1 MLDVVQALEW
11 IRDNIAHFGGD
22 PSNVTIFG
30 ESGGG
35 GKVGTLMCMPSAHGL
50 QAGRLDQGILFSS
63 ISDFLCFFSVMQAS
77 GGGITDIFSH
87 FQLFAGSSLP
97 PERGEFPAL
106 PTKYL
111 LISF

>member
-50 QAGRLDQGILFSS
+50 FHKAIIMSGTILIGTTFNELQRLHYQRALTLDEAKKELEPPSVLIPMPMSRIL
-63 ISDFLCFFSVMQAS
+63 
-77 GGGITDIFSH
+77 
-87 FQLFAGSSLP
+87 P
-97 PERGEFPAL
+97 R
-106 PTKYL
+106 
-111 LISF
+111 LIPILRLRIC